1 MPASTA
7 FQATYLDPP
16 AGTVLNQHGRMAV
29 GAALYGL
36 VAKLREGYSA
46 ANAQAYVASV
56 PRYTQALASAQAASG
71 QANLTADFQAITT
84 V

>member
-7 FQATYLDPP
+7 FQTTYLDPP
-16 AGTVLNQHGRMAV
+16 TGTVSNAQGRMNV

-36 VAKLREGYSA
+36 VAKLRDGYTA
-46 ANAQAYVASV
+46 ANAQAYVATV
-56 PRYTQALASAQAASG
+56 PRYTKALADAQAASG
-71 QANLTADFQAITT
+71 QAALTTDFQAITT

>member
-7 FQATYLDPP
+7 FQTTYLDPP
-16 AGTVLNQHGRMAV
+16 SGTVSNRQGRLYV

-36 VAKLREGYSA
+36 VAKLRDGYTA

-56 PRYTQALASAQAASG
+56 PRYMKYLADAQAASG
-71 QANLTADFQAITT
+71 QATLTTDFQAITT
-84 V
+84 I